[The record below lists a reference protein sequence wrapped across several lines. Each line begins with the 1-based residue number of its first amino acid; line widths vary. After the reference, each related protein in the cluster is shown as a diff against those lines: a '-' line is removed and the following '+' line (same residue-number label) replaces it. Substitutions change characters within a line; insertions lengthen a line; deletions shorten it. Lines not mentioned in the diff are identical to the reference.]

1 MKTTGEILRE
11 KRIQKGYSLTVV
23 EKAIKIKKYY
33 ISAIEKEDWDN
44 LPEFTVVAG
53 FVRNISLYL
62 GLDEEKTAAFLR
74 RDYPPKKIRVNPKPD
89 VSKKLIWSPRLTFL
103 AGVIFVVLMIL
114 AYLGFQYAR
123 FISSPKLEVFRPS
136 DGEIV
141 STEVVKVVGLTD
153 KDTAVFV
160 NNQPALI
167 SGDGSFE
174 VEIAVSPNTKELVIK
189 AKSRSGKI
197 TEVVQS
203 ISVVLDE

>member
-1 MKTTGEILRE
+1 M
-11 KRIQKGYSLTVV
+11 
-23 EKAIKIKKYY
+23 
-33 ISAIEKEDWDN
+33 
-44 LPEFTVVAG
+44 
-53 FVRNISLYL
+53 
-62 GLDEEKTAAFLR
+62 R